1 MRTRGTRVAV
11 TAIDIQVEDVAA
23 STRLLSEAYGWRVL
37 TDDPDLGEL
46 DAAECGSCC
55 RATRWFRGG
64 VPTESSFTTQ
74 SRMLLWQQTLQ

>member
-46 DAAECGSCC
+46 DA
-55 RATRWFRGG
+55 GG
-64 VPTESSFTTQ
+64 VRIML
-74 SRMLLWQQTLQ
+74 SRDAMVPWGRTD